1 MADLRAFPGLRYDP
15 ARVGDLGRVVS
26 PPYDVIPEEQLD
38 DYRGRS
44 PWNVVRLIRPGS
56 DYQSAARLLEAWQRE
71 QVLRR
76 DPPSMY
82 LHEVRFEGRRRWD
95 LVAAL
100 RLQPYS
106 DRVVLPHELTHR
118 GPKEDRLALM
128 RATGAALEP
137 LWFLYEG
144 AGTALPRLLEAAVET
159 RPAAEFEFPSGE
171 QHRLWVIEAPEW
183 HRQVTGAL
191 AAMPVLIADGHHRYE
206 TTLAFSEELDGGPDA
221 ASRFTPAVLTD
232 LDDPGLLVLPTHRL
246 LRTGVAVT
254 GAEEVGSM
262 DEMLKALDGRVA
274 AGVYGGGRFQVLEL
288 EGEVPVVELHRQVVD
303 NILGRKSA
311 EEDLYYTRDP
321 AEAVRNVDDGRA
333 VSAFFLPKP
342 DLAVVL
348 RQARAGMTFPQKTTY
363 FHPKP
368 PSGMV
373 FHTLDADRSL

>member
-1 MADLRAFPGLRYDP
+1 MADVRAFPGLRYDP
-15 ARVGDLGRVVS
+15 ARVGDLAQVVS
-26 PPYDVIPEEQLD
+26 PPYDVIPEGSLEEF
-38 DYRGRS
+38 RRRS
-44 PWNVVRLIRPGS
+44 PWNVVRLIRPGA
-56 DYQSAARLLEAWQRE
+56 DYEEAARLLGDWQ
-71 QVLRR
+71 QDGILRR
-76 DPPSMY
+76 DEPAMY
-82 LHEVRFEGRRRWD
+82 VHEVRFDDRRRLD
-95 LVAAL
+95 LLAAL

-118 GPKEDRLALM
+118 GPKEDRLALL
-128 RATGAALEP
+128 RATHAALEP

-144 AGTALPRLLEAAVET
+144 GLTELLSAATSRQPTV
-159 RPAAEFEFPSGE
+159 EFEFPEGE
-171 QHRLWVIEAPEW
+171 QHRLWVIQDQGWQA
-183 HRQVTGAL
+183 RVTAAL
-191 AAMPVLIADGHHRYE
+191 AGRPVLIADGHHRYE
-206 TTLAFSEELDGGPDA
+206 TTLAFSEELGGGPDA

-254 GAEEVGSM
+254 GGEDTGSLEEV
-262 DEMLKALDGRVA
+262 LAALDGRVA
-274 AGVYGGGRFQVLEL
+274 AGVYRDGKFQVLEL

-311 EEDLYYTRDP
+311 EENLYYTRDA
-321 AEAVRNVDDGRA
+321 AEAVHEVDKGRA

-373 FHTLDADRSL
+373 FHTLDTDRSL

>member
-15 ARVGDLGRVVS
+15 ARVGDLARVVS
-26 PPYDVIPEEQLD
+26 PPYDVIPEDQLEY
-38 DYRGRS
+38 YRRRS
-44 PWNVVRLIRPGS
+44 PWNVIRLIRPGS
-56 DYQSAARLLEAWQRE
+56 DYQSAARLLEEWQRE
-71 QVLRR
+71 GVLRR
-76 DPPSMY
+76 DAPSMY
-82 LHEVRFEGRRRWD
+82 LHEASFEGRRRRD

-118 GPKEDRLALM
+118 GPKADRLALM
-128 RATGAALEP
+128 QATGAALEP

-144 AGTALPRLLEAAVET
+144 AGTTLPRLLEAAAQA
-159 RPAAEFEFPSGE
+159 RPAAEFEFPE
-171 QHRLWVIEAPEW
+171 AELHRFWVIDAPEW
-183 HRQVTGAL
+183 HQQVSAAL
-191 AAMPVLIADGHHRYE
+191 AEMPVLIADGHHRYE
-206 TTLAFSEELDGGPDA
+206 TTLSLSQELGGGPDA

-232 LDDPGLLVLPTHRL
+232 LDDQGLLVLPTHRL

-254 GAEEVGSM
+254 GGQEAGSLEEVLG
-262 DEMLKALDGRVA
+262 ALEGRVA
-274 AGVYGGGRFQVLEL
+274 AGVYSDGKFQVLEL

-311 EEDLYYTRDP
+311 EENIYYTRDA
-321 AEAVRNVDDGRA
+321 AEAVREVDAGRA

-348 RQARAGMTFPQKTTY
+348 RQAREGMTFPQKTTY

-373 FHTLDADRSL
+373 IHTLDTDRSL